1 MPLYIVSGRRR
12 WFIGWLTIAVFAACG
27 ARLCPPAYAQ
37 DEDEAAKGKG
47 LSKAFRAAA
56 HSVIPTVVKIKNISK
71 GRRVE
76 GLTEKSRGG
85 NPFRGTP
92 FEDFF
97 DGEDFPP
104 GIQFHGFIPPRM
116 GVGSGVIIDP
126 KGIILTNNHVVE
138 GADEVLV
145 ELVDGRQLKAT
156 DIKSDEQSDLAIM
169 RVKTNAPLPAAVFGD
184 SDAMDIGDWVI
195 AIGCP
200 FELDSTVSAGI
211 ISGKGRSHYPGKAGP
226 AFCRPTPPSIPEIR
240 ADRW

>member
-1 MPLYIVSGRRR
+1 MVDYRGFCRM
-12 WFIGWLTIAVFAACG
+12 WWG
-27 ARLCPPAYAQ
+27 LCPPVYAQ
-37 DEDEAAKGKG
+37 QEDETAKGKG

-71 GRRVE
+71 GKRVE

-97 DGEDFPP
+97 DGEEFPP
-104 GIQFHGFIPPRM
+104 GTQFQRFIPPRM

-156 DIKSDEQSDLAIM
+156 DVKSDEQSDLAIM

-200 FELDSTVSAGI
+200 FELDSTVSPESSAA
-211 ISGKGRSHYPGKAGP
+211 KADRYPGRAGP

-240 ADRW
+240 ADHW